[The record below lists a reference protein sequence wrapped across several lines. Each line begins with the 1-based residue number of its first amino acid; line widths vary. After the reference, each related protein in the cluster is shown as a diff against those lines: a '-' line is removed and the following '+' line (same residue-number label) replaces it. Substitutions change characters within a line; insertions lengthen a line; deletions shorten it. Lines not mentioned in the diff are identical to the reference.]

1 MVHPAASKSTPALN
15 RSMLNVLHAA
25 YLNRTAANRLWNV
38 APSCPLFLKKSTR
51 KSKTGV
57 KKRVY
62 RANRV
67 LNGHTIK
74 ALASGAAANAAT
86 LAQSEAMQLR
96 NDVVSESHKY
106 PLLPCV
112 SKSAAALI
120 EAALVSYLQEGF
132 GNSVALKKAMGK
144 HKKVTSRCAQMGIDA
159 LNERIA
165 TATAFVPST
174 VVPKLSA
181 TSKTTASKKKTQKKT
196 EPAEATEEQAES
208 EPAAVAAAAAAAE
221 AEA

>member
-1 MVHPAASKSTPALN
+1 MVHPAASKATPALN
-15 RSMLNVLHAA
+15 RSMLNVLNAA

-67 LNGHTIK
+67 LKGHTIK

-86 LAQSEAMQLR
+86 LAQSEALQLR
-96 NDVVSESHKY
+96 NDVVPESYKY

-120 EAALVSYLQEGF
+120 EAALVAYLQEGF

-181 TSKTTASKKKTQKKT
+181 TGKTTASKKKQTKT
-196 EPAEATEEQAES
+196 KSAEATEEEAQGDS
-208 EPAAVAAAAAAAE
+208 AAAAAE